1 MGNWYQV
8 TGQVFCGGTIIDAYT
23 IVSAASCVKQQ
34 SSLTY
39 SGYPLQY
46 VSLFYPT
53 LESMFNIYAGVSSVT
68 NSPNAVKLAVKK
80 VVVVSKIH
88 IILLI
93 KKIKTIILKHA
104 QYSSTTYLNDI
115 ALFLLSSPIQFNQYI
130 QPACLPNPSYGSVYP
145 TTVQTAYLQ
154 GWVRIQ

>member
-23 IVSAASCVKQQ
+23 VVSAASCIKQQ

-53 LESMFNIYAGVSSVT
+53 LESMFSIYAGVSSLT
-68 NSPNAVKLAVKK
+68 SSPNAVKLSIKK
-80 VVVVSKIH
+80 VIQVNFFSIIELYKILSF
-88 IILLI
+88 II
-93 KKIKTIILKHA
+93 
-104 QYSSTTYLNDI
+104 
-115 ALFLLSSPIQFNQYI
+115 
-130 QPACLPNPSYGSVYP
+130 
-145 TTVQTAYLQ
+145 
-154 GWVRIQ
+154 